1 MIDYLHIEFIETP
14 SYIFTNNSLLEFR
27 SDLNIQTGEI
37 IKNRYGYYNQIAFYE
52 NLKIEIST
60 NITSKNSIITLKGS
74 IHKLAQ
80 DNTNYKDFT
89 FQSIADTI
97 IDLCDKLNVVQS
109 NCILHHLEFGL
120 NVDTIHLA
128 DNVLNSMIICKN
140 IGFEKKEFNKTGYLK
155 SFEFSQYKIKVYNK
169 GLQYDL
175 IDNLLRFEVK
185 SNRMQYLNSKG
196 IQIRSFDDLLH
207 PQIYSNLL
215 QVITDNLDNILFFDY
230 RINVETI
237 KDIKDKILLIKGSN
251 PAYWVKLKK
260 EKSNNT
266 YFKKRN
272 EFRKLVKQYA
282 PSDLKSELKT
292 TIINKWNYLL
302 NACTI
307 LPNVVNNDVVRIYSN
322 IVSNTVQPSKY
333 CLSCGKDISHQRSIS
348 KYCRFKIDGKENKY
362 CKNYATNFFEHDLK
376 MYPKHQLH
384 LLDIDNYL
392 QSDRLRLKQTEF
404 KNYRCN

>member
-1 MIDYLHIEFIETP
+1 MIDYLHIEFIDTP
-14 SYIFTNNSLLEFR
+14 AYIFTNNSLLEFR
-27 SDLNIQTGEI
+27 SDLNIQTGEL
-37 IKNRYGYYNQIAFYE
+37 IKNRYGYYNQIAFYD

-60 NITSKNSIITLKGS
+60 NILSENSIISLKGS
-74 IHKLAQ
+74 IHKFAQ
-80 DNTNYKDFT
+80 QNTNYKDFT
-89 FQSIADTI
+89 FQNITDTI
-97 IDLCDKLNVVQS
+97 IDLCNKLNVVKS

-128 DNVLNSMIICKN
+128 DNVLNSMIICKG
-140 IGFEKKEFNKTGYLK
+140 IGYEKKEFNKTGYLK

-196 IQIRSFDDLLH
+196 IEIRSFDDLLN
-207 PQIYSNLL
+207 PKIYNSLL

-230 RINVETI
+230 RLNVETI
-237 KDIKDKILLIKGSN
+237 KDIKDKFLLIKGAN
-251 PAYWVKLKK
+251 PDYWLKVKK

-266 YFKKRN
+266 YCIKRN

-282 PSDLKSELKT
+282 PSDLKLEIKT

-302 NACTI
+302 NGCTN
-307 LPNVVNNDVVRIYSN
+307 LPRVENNKVVRIYSN

-348 KYCRFKIDGKENKY
+348 KYCRFKIDGKENKD

-376 MYPKHQLH
+376 MYPKYQLH

-392 QSDRLRLKQTEF
+392 QPDRLRLKQTEF
-404 KNYRCN
+404 SNYRCK